1 MNLAILGGTGR
12 TGRLLIDLA
21 LLRGDTVRVLAR
33 DPGKLHRHEER
44 LIEVQGDARDLE
56 AITRLVTGADA
67 VLSALGPVRGGPPD
81 TMATAARN
89 LTTLMPGAG
98 VRRLVTLTGAGV
110 PAEGDR
116 PGPIDRVFRVLLGL
130 TQPQVLRDSV
140 AHVDLIR
147 ASTLDWTVVRAPR
160 LTDGPLAPLKVGLVG
175 DIRPQVSRASV
186 AQFMLDQVGG
196 GAYVGKSPAISN

>member
-33 DPGKLHRHEER
+33 DPSRLHRHEER
-44 LIEVQGDARDLE
+44 LIEIQGDARDPE
-56 AITRLVTGADA
+56 AITRAITGAGA
-67 VLSALGPVRGGPPD
+67 VLSALGPVRDAPQ
-81 TMATAARN
+81 TMTTAARN

-116 PGPIDRVFRVLLGL
+116 PGPVDLIFRTLLRL
-130 TQPQVLRDSV
+130 TQPAVLADSL
-140 AHVDLIR
+140 AHADLIR

-160 LTDGPLAPLKVGLVG
+160 LTDGPLAPLKVGRVG
-175 DIRPQVSRASV
+175 EIRPQVSRASV
-186 AQFMLDQVGG
+186 AQFMLDQVSRSEHVRG
-196 GAYVGKSPAISN
+196 SPAISN